1 LGSVSRGVS
10 KFFFVLLCASS
21 AIANS
26 SEAIPAEVK
35 SAFAPWTVK
44 PPFRNRFE
52 DFEIKSI
59 DGKKTLLVNV
69 WYETASV
76 TKTGKP
82 DSALFCRI
90 VHTTIFGR
98 HLDRSRARGLPISL
112 AFERIPDLS
121 AVRVNFFTQYLTNK
135 PLPPEW
141 AQKPVASATKAVDD
155 TARLRVIWGREEKI
169 LNYLSYSME
178 RGEWQTLRGLIKPSS
193 NTNHEDFANNLCPSV
208 LKIAPNIRSNF
219 TEIQNELIKAR
230 SGGKTP

>member
-1 LGSVSRGVS
+1 MGPVSRGV
-10 KFFFVLLCASS
+10 FHLIFALLCAVST
-21 AIANS
+21 IAS
-26 SEAIPAEVK
+26 PLESIPAEVK
-35 SAFAPWTVK
+35 SAYAPWTVK

-52 DFEIKSI
+52 DFEVKTL
-59 DGKKTLLVNV
+59 DGKKTLLINI

-98 HLDRSRARGLPISL
+98 HLDRSRSRGLPINL
-112 AFERIPDLS
+112 AFDLLTDLS

-141 AQKPVASATKAVDD
+141 AQKPIASATKAVDD
-155 TARLRVIWGREEKI
+155 NARLRVVWGREEKI
-169 LNYLSYSME
+169 INYLSYSIE
-178 RGEWQTLRGLIKPSS
+178 RGEWQTLRGLIKTSS
-193 NTNHEDFANNLCPSV
+193 NINHEDFANNLCPSV

-219 TEIQNELIKAR
+219 TEIQNELTKAR
-230 SGGKTP
+230 SGGKNP